1 MEAARILIVEDNTT
15 VAEDCRECLE
25 TYGYTVTSIVVS
37 GEDSIRA
44 AEADRPDAVLM
55 DIKLGGQMDGVEA
68 AKKIR
73 DRFNIPVLF
82 LSAYSDDGLLERAK
96 QAGSY
101 GYLIKPFEGREL
113 AAMLEMTLQRAS
125 EEKERR
131 IMAERLQASEQKLKK
146 YSERLEALVQE
157 RTRALEAAQ
166 ASLLVKERLA
176 VLGHFA
182 GSISHELRNPLAV
195 IEGSVFYLNM
205 KFTDLGDTANRHL
218 GRISNNV
225 KKAVDIIESLVN
237 LSRMERPKTQK
248 HNLVDVVSASLRGG
262 DIPETVDVN
271 LQAPETNL
279 FVEVDDQQIRMALN
293 NIIQNAVQAMEDG
306 GKLTITIEPA
316 STSQEGMLELSIS
329 DTGPGIAPEKLDQ
342 VFEPLFSTK
351 THGIGF
357 GLSITKSIIQ
367 NHGGSIRAA
376 NAPDGGAV
384 FILSLPQAAEPS
396 SSTTRSF

>member
-1 MEAARILIVEDNTT
+1 MEAARIMIVEDNTT

-73 DRFNIPVLF
+73 DRLNIPVLF

-146 YSERLEALVQE
+146 YSERLEELVQE

-182 GSISHELRNPLAV
+182 GSISHELRNPLAA

-218 GRISNNV
+218 SRISNNV
-225 KKAVDIIESLVN
+225 KKAVDIIESMLN

-248 HNLVDVVSASLRGG
+248 HKLVDMVSASLRGG

-271 LQAPETNL
+271 LQVPETNL

-293 NIIQNAVQAMEDG
+293 NIIQNALQAMDYA
-306 GKLTITIEPA
+306 GKLTLTIEPA
-316 STSQEGMLELSIS
+316 STSQEGMLELAIA
-329 DTGPGIAPEKLDQ
+329 DTGPGIAPETLDQ